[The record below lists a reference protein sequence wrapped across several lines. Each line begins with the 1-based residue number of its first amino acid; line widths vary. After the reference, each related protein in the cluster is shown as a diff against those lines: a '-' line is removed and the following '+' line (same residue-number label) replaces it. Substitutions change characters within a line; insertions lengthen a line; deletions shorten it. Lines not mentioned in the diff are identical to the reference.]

1 LSNPLP
7 RPRPQP
13 ERPELLLFVEDPSAV
28 NYAALLLPEFERRG
42 WSTLLCAANVASELL
57 RARGID
63 FLETDAQTGA
73 RALIERNRPKC
84 VLTGTAE
91 NPDTLGLQLIDA
103 TREQGIASIAFVDAR
118 MNSEYRFRGRS
129 GAPLAHAPDWLM
141 VPDDWTLKAFASL
154 GFAPERIAVCGHPQH
169 DLVRDLGKQWSRVGA
184 PAFRRRIFP
193 EVPLER
199 RIVVFVSEG
208 SVRYDIQPRASAA
221 DLGLKGRGRDNG
233 RTKIALEEVL
243 DAIAAMGE
251 KPYFVFRAHPTENP
265 GDYAE
270 YGSEIDLISSDGS
283 PLELVYA
290 SDLVIGMTSTLLLE
304 AMLLGKPCLAVL
316 PDASEGVWLPGTEFG
331 LVSYATS
338 REQLGIA
345 LAEALQDHPRLYAA
359 VGIHEVAVGAV
370 QRSAVFI
377 AGRLKKSI

>member
-1 LSNPLP
+1 LSNSFP

-13 ERPELLLFVEDPSAV
+13 GRPELLLFVEDPSAV
-28 NYAALLLPEFERRG
+28 NYVALLLPEFESRG
-42 WSTLLCAANVASELL
+42 WSTLLCAANVASGLL

-63 FLETDAQTGA
+63 FLETDAATDA

-91 NPDTLGLQLIDA
+91 NPDTLGLQLIA
-103 TREQGIASIAFVDAR
+103 AAREQGIASIAFVDAR

-141 VPDDWTLKAFASL
+141 VPDDWTFKAFASL
-154 GFAPERIAVCGHPQH
+154 GFAPERMAACGHPQH
-169 DLVRDLGKQWSRVGA
+169 DLVRDLGQQWSRVGA

-193 EVPLER
+193 EVPPER
-199 RIVVFVSEG
+199 QIVVFVSEG

-221 DLGLKGRGRDNG
+221 EFGLKGRGRDNG

-243 DAIAAMGE
+243 DAIAATGE

-270 YGSEIDLISSDGS
+270 YGSEIDRISSDGS

-304 AMLLGKPCLAVL
+304 AMLLGRPCLAVL
-316 PDASEGVWLPGTEFG
+316 PDAAECAWLPGTESG
-331 LVSYATS
+331 LVQYVTS
-338 REQLGIA
+338 REQLA
-345 LAEALQDHPRLYAA
+345 LALARSLQHHSSLSAGAGVPE
-359 VGIHEVAVGAV
+359 ITIGAV
-370 QRSAVFI
+370 QLNADFI
-377 AGRLKKSI
+377 AARMQSGV